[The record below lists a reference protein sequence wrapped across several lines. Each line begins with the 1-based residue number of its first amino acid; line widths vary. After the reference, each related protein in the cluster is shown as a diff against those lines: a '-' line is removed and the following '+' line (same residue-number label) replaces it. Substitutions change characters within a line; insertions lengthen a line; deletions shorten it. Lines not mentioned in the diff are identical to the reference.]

1 MVNQHDML
9 NIENMQPVVLAIL
22 EDQAP
27 LRSIFDKIQ
36 SLKVLILSEK
46 QALMKNDKKNI
57 NPNAY

>member
-27 LRSIFDKIQ
+27 LRSIFDKI
-36 SLKVLILSEK
+36 
-46 QALMKNDKKNI
+46 
-57 NPNAY
+57 